1 MCPANHRPEDA
12 SEGPLTPSPNT
23 PSSMPT
29 TPSKPISQ
37 ARRRILI
44 VDDHPVVRAGLVQQ
58 LSREPDL
65 MVCAQAGSAAQ
76 ALAAVEQHR
85 PDLALVDINLPG
97 RSGLE
102 LIRDIRVMAPKLPL
116 LVLSM
121 HDESVF
127 AERVLR
133 AGGRGYVSKEAG
145 GERVIEAIRRVL
157 SGQIYVSESVST
169 RLLDSLAGK
178 HPVRTVS
185 PAEQLTDRELE
196 VFTLIGQAK
205 ETKEIARR
213 LHMSGKTVE
222 AHRAAIKR
230 KLKLKTGPELTRHA
244 VLWVE
249 AVN

>member
-1 MCPANHRPEDA
+1 
-12 SEGPLTPSPNT
+12 
-23 PSSMPT
+23 MPT
-29 TPSKPISQ
+29 PRSKPAAQ
-37 ARRRILI
+37 ARKRIII
-44 VDDHPVVRAGLVQQ
+44 VDDHPIVREALVQQ
-58 LSREPDL
+58 VNREPDL
-65 MVCAQAGSAAQ
+65 TVCAQAGNASH
-76 ALAAVEQHR
+76 ALAAVEEHK
-85 PDLALVDINLPG
+85 PDLVLVDINLPG

-102 LIRDIRVMAPKLPL
+102 LIRDIRAVMPRLPV

-145 GERVIEAIRRVL
+145 GDQLLEAIRCVL
-157 SGQIYVSESVST
+157 SGQIYVSAGVST
-169 RLLDSLAGK
+169 RLLDSLSGRHSA
-178 HPVRTVS
+178 RTVT
-185 PAEQLTDRELE
+185 PVEQLTDRELE

-205 ETKEIARR
+205 ETKEIAHA

-244 VLWVE
+244 VLWIE
-249 AVN
+249 ATK